1 MANTTTLKAR
11 IINLLAANGAM
22 TKREI
27 LTALGVKTT
36 SYGSYFAPRK
46 NLDYAYYTQADHDR
60 IAKKSLVATGLISQA
75 GKNARGEVL
84 YIAG

>member
-1 MANTTTLKAR
+1 MANTNTLKAR